1 MFDDPDL
8 PIRLAAFRAVKA
20 LTERFGDAV
29 PWEALARG
37 FEHQGRQ
44 IALAS
49 RPRGIF
55 RPKEMRGGG
64 ALSVKTTVPRTG
76 RQARYADLV
85 DPRVGQMDYCF
96 QGEDPDSRDNQLL
109 DWCYKRQAPLLYLY
123 ATDEGVYAPIWP
135 VFVGEFD
142 RARLRARLVHDDPST
157 VPLDGGLVLRD
168 PGMVPLARR
177 YHTVQV
183 RARLHQ
189 AAFSALVLRAYG
201 QRCAVCELPRLTPQL
216 VEAAHIVPDRDEQG
230 LPEVPNGL
238 ALCVLHHRAF
248 DSHLMGVRPDAVIV
262 LSERVR
268 TVADGPVLEV
278 GLKGFAGQKIRLPT
292 RAADQPGPDYLEE
305 RWESFRQAG

>member
-1 MFDDPDL
+1 MAPPTRRSARHGGVRPIGPGPTLAASGPAWHDASMFDDPDL

-96 QGEDPDSRDNQLL
+96 QGEDPL
-109 DWCYKRQAPLLYLY
+109 
-123 ATDEGVYAPIWP
+123 P
-135 VFVGEFD
+135 VN
-142 RARLRARLVHDDPST
+142 
-157 VPLDGGLVLRD
+157 
-168 PGMVPLARR
+168 
-177 YHTVQV
+177 
-183 RARLHQ
+183 
-189 AAFSALVLRAYG
+189 
-201 QRCAVCELPRLTPQL
+201 LP
-216 VEAAHIVPDRDEQG
+216 
-230 LPEVPNGL
+230 
-238 ALCVLHHRAF
+238 
-248 DSHLMGVRPDAVIV
+248 
-262 LSERVR
+262 
-268 TVADGPVLEV
+268 
-278 GLKGFAGQKIRLPT
+278 
-292 RAADQPGPDYLEE
+292 
-305 RWESFRQAG
+305 